1 MLIDCDA
8 CTVRGPACGDCV
20 VTVLLRTV
28 PTAHDTGG
36 VDIDGAEQAAL
47 AVLAGSG
54 LVPPLR
60 LIVPDG
66 GGGSGAESRYDRRHR
81 QVG

>member
-1 MLIDCDA
+1 MFIDCDA
-8 CTVRGPACGDCV
+8 CTARGPACADCV
-20 VTVLLRTV
+20 VTVLLRAAPPA
-28 PTAHDTGG
+28 PTGAG
-36 VDIDGAEQAAL
+36 VELDQAEQAAI

-60 LIVPDG
+60 LLP
-66 GGGSGAESRYDRRHR
+66 SAPGAGPTADERGVRRR